1 MAVNAGAFDFI
12 QNLDTVWAI
21 IAGAVLATAGGIIA
35 TQLEHR
41 VDTTRAKRQAA
52 LFFGEI
58 MAMLG
63 IVVNSAERAKSIGD
77 PFGPVTMRLLRT
89 VRREIDVYDRN
100 RERLFEIPD
109 PTLRARIHM
118 VLLRATMGVEGAI
131 EAATESTAIETE
143 LKLNPSMSKEQRC
156 HLEARLADQKNR
168 REGGFEFLMESA
180 SQARDLTKELEPI
193 AGVDFTA
200 LTRAVQSVQTAVPGA
215 PPPPDEL
222 APPPPRVPLSL
233 AVSTPSGD
241 IRANDNATT

>member
-1 MAVNAGAFDFI
+1 MAVKAEAFDFL

-21 IAGAVLATAGGIIA
+21 VAGAVLATAGGIIA
-35 TQLEHR
+35 SQLEHR
-41 VDTTRAKRQAA
+41 VDTGRSKRQAA

-63 IVVNSAERAKSIGD
+63 IVVTSAERAKRIGD

-109 PTLRARIHM
+109 PALRARIHM

-131 EAATESTAIETE
+131 EAATEANAIESE
-143 LKLNPSMSKEQRC
+143 LKLNPSMGKDQRC

-168 REGGFEFLMESA
+168 REGGFEFLVESA
-180 SQARDLTKELEPI
+180 AQARDLTKELEPI

-200 LTRAVQSVQTAVPGA
+200 LTRAVQSVQAGIATTPPTEDVA
-215 PPPPDEL
+215 PL
-222 APPPPRVPLSL
+222 PR
-233 AVSTPSGD
+233 TPISIANASPAGQ

>member
-1 MAVNAGAFDFI
+1 MAVHAGAFEFL

-21 IAGAVLATAGGIIA
+21 VAGAVLATAGGIA
-35 TQLEHR
+35 ANQLEHR
-41 VDTTRAKRQAA
+41 VDTTRKQRKAA

-63 IVVNSAERAKSIGD
+63 IVVSSAERAKGIGD

-131 EAATESTAIETE
+131 EAATESHAIETE
-143 LKLNPSMSKEQRC
+143 LKLNPAMSKEQRC
-156 HLEARLADQKNR
+156 HLEARLADQRSR

-193 AGVDFTA
+193 AGVDFTT
-200 LTRAVQSVQTAVPGA
+200 LTRAVQSVQPGPTPVDDVLPAA
-215 PPPPDEL
+215 P
-222 APPPPRVPLSL
+222 APLSL
-233 AVSTPSGD
+233 ALAPAAARD
-241 IRANDNATT
+241 LRANDNATT